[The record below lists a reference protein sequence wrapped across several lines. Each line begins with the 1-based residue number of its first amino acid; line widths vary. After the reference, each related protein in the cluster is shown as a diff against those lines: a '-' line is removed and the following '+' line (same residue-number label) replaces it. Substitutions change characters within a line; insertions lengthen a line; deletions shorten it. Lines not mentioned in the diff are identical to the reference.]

1 MPSLGAK
8 PFVVMLAGVE
18 GLPDAEGY
26 VSLLKLIGHF
36 DVTPE
41 EEPDPYLR
49 LGKRRYSD
57 PREEHTSHPHLDR
70 HNDLSL
76 LPFNKGKGSLF

>member
-18 GLPDAEGY
+18 GLPYAEGC
-26 VSLLKLIGHF
+26 VSLLKMIGHF

-41 EEPDPYLR
+41 EEPDPYFR
-49 LGKRRYSD
+49 LGKRHYSD
-57 PREEHTSHPHLDR
+57 LREAHMSHPHLDR
-70 HNDLSL
+70 QNDLSL
-76 LPFNKGKGSLF
+76 LPFDKGKGSLF